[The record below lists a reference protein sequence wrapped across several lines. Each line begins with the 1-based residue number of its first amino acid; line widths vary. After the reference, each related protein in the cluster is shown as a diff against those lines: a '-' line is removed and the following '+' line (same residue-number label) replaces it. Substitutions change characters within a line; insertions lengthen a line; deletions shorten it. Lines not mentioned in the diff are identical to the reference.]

1 MPIAE
6 RAGIAVHWQEYGA
19 GARPVLAL
27 HCSLAR
33 GSAWS
38 GVAARLGADVTV
50 TAPDLPGHGQ
60 SGDWDGAGDFVR
72 LCTQVAGAMISRPV
86 DLVGHSLGGVAALR
100 LALAAPEAVRT
111 LTLIEPVLFAAA
123 RGSPEYPACRDE
135 AARNFAPMA
144 TGDRE
149 AAARNF
155 TTSWGDGTDW
165 DAIPDRLRRYMA
177 DRIHLIPATDAA
189 LFDDAGGL
197 LDEGRLEALDLPV
210 MIIAGAASPPVIP
223 RIAEAIAA
231 RLPDVGVAEAPGAG
245 HMAPITH
252 PDEVAGLIRVNMDRG

>member
-111 LTLIEPVLFAAA
+111 LTLVEPVLFAAA
-123 RGSPEYPACRDE
+123 RGTPEYGDCRAE

-144 TGDRE
+144 RGDRE

-155 TTSWGDGTDW
+155 TASWGDGTPWPD
-165 DAIPDRLRRYMA
+165 IPERLRRYMM

-197 LDEGRLEALDLPV
+197 LAEGRLEALDLPV
-210 MIIAGAASPPVIP
+210 MIVTGAASPPVIP
-223 RIAEAIAA
+223 RIAEALAA
-231 RLPDVGVAEAPGAG
+231 RLPDVGVAEVPGAA

-252 PDEVAGLIRVNMDRG
+252 PDQVAGVIRVNLDRG